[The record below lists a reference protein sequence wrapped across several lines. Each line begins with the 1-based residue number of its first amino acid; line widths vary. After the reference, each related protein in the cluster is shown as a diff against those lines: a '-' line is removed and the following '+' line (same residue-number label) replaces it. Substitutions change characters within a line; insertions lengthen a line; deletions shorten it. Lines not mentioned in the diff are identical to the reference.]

1 MGISVRVT
9 VGNKHVVIIMLK
21 LYSKRET
28 AVKTTVFSFKI
39 GRVVTYIVAITIPA
53 DILGTGVLL

>member
-1 MGISVRVT
+1 MSISVRVT
-9 VGNKHVVIIMLK
+9 VGNKDVVIIVLK
-21 LYSKRET
+21 LYRERET
-28 AVKTTVFSFKI
+28 AVKAAVFSFQI